1 MIEALRREF
10 NPAQYDAVHEAA
22 TGHDRISLIQGPPG
36 TGKTRCLGGLVSC
49 LLLAAAKTA
58 AMPRPYLSHYD
69 PHGANHPLPDVGGPV
84 LRHPNSV
91 NPHTHPNPAR
101 TTTTTTYGDRR
112 RVLLC
117 AQSNAAIDEAIC
129 RVQLGGLFTADG
141 QRREPKIVRLG
152 RPDSVTIPSVKD
164 VLLET
169 LAGPSASGSTNWL
182 QASPLPGDDVASLG
196 PAGAGGGGSRPSAAV
211 PLTRGGR
218 SSSSSSSSSSLS
230 SSMHMMS
237 ATSTTN
243 VTLKALLAKDGRARW
258 AWQRLGEIRERQRRV
273 HADCREARRMVE
285 VAERNWDEWLRRNQ
299 YHMHHHHHHH
309 HPGPRPHD
317 NDPAVLERTLSE
329 RRAKLRERED
339 EAKQDEKEVERL
351 MKVLD
356 RVAKYLRDVTLYEAD
371 VVVCT
376 LSTAGGELSSLLDA
390 LDLNPEGLEGVGELH
405 HPDDPLRP
413 PPDGSL
419 SDNATRHGKI
429 DTNQHSTHEPTPR
442 RTCSRRTN
450 LTL

>member
-1 MIEALRREF
+1 MA
-10 NPAQYDAVHEAA
+10 
-22 TGHDRISLIQGPPG
+22 
-36 TGKTRCLGGLVSC
+36 
-49 LLLAAAKTA
+49 
-58 AMPRPYLSHYD
+58 
-69 PHGANHPLPDVGGPV
+69 
-84 LRHPNSV
+84 
-91 NPHTHPNPAR
+91 
-101 TTTTTTYGDRR
+101 
-112 RVLLC
+112 
-117 AQSNAAIDEAIC
+117 
-129 RVQLGGLFTADG
+129 
-141 QRREPKIVRLG
+141 
-152 RPDSVTIPSVKD
+152 
-164 VLLET
+164 
-169 LAGPSASGSTNWL
+169 
-182 QASPLPGDDVASLG
+182 
-196 PAGAGGGGSRPSAAV
+196 
-211 PLTRGGR
+211 
-218 SSSSSSSSSSLS
+218 
-230 SSMHMMS
+230 
-237 ATSTTN
+237 
-243 VTLKALLAKDGRARW
+243 
-258 AWQRLGEIRERQRRV
+258 
-273 HADCREARRMVE
+273 E

-299 YHMHHHHHHH
+299 YHMHH

-450 LTL
+450 PDTLTYIYIPSHLEPLPPYPVTRNPYSLHFFLPNPLPLIPTPTSRTNNLPFSVG